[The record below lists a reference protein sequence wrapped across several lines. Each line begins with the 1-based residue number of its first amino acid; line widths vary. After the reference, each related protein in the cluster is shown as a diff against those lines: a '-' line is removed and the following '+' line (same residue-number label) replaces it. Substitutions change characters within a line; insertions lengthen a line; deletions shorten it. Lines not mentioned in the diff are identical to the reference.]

1 MMLSRFVAIAALVA
15 TAVPATGCYY
25 TFGTAPPSDA
35 RRGRAGCTSSRALP
49 IADTVLAVEGLLALG
64 FGVWALAAIEDDGSL
79 SAGEGQAGG
88 GLFAVTGAVMLVGN
102 GLSARAG
109 FRDSA
114 ACRAR

>member
-15 TAVPATGCYY
+15 TAAPATGCYY

-35 RRGRAGCTSSRALP
+35 RRGRGGCTSSRALP